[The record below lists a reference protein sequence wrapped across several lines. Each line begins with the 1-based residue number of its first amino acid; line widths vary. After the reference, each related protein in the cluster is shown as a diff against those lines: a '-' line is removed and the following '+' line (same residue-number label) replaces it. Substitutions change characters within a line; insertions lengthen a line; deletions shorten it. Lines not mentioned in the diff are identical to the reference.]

1 MGIIKGYNDTYYF
14 RYIKPETG
22 RYTNVS
28 TGTKDF
34 DEAARFVEDFK
45 ANPRNKILTKKN
57 VKISDFKKEVLKFRK
72 SILSTKSLYFY
83 EEVLSCLERF
93 IGNKLLRYV
102 DTKDIELYRTER
114 LNSLCTWKKVDN
126 QNDNN
131 VSRATVNLELRTLK
145 AIFNIAISFGYIN
158 DNPVN
163 KIKQMKIKERQRRN
177 FKDGEIKLII
187 DYYGGV
193 NNTLM
198 LNIFYFALFTGCRIN
213 EILNIQWEDIDIK
226 NRIIHIVNK
235 DNFTTKNFENR
246 NVSIHDDLLKVLNEM
261 LKTFLN
267 EGFDSTYYNQLYLF
281 SNKNGKKY
289 SSSYVSHNFKS
300 CLRGLGLP
308 EYLNFHCTR
317 YTHIGLMYEKGITPE
332 QIQKEIG
339 HKSLQTTYHYI
350 GGIRPDIC
358 KAVNTMQVPFSFNQ
372 V

>member
-1 MGIIKGYNDTYYF
+1 MGIIKGYNGTFYF

-28 TGTKDF
+28 TGTKELE
-34 DEAARFVEDFK
+34 EAERFVEDFK

-72 SILSTKSLYFY
+72 SILSSKSMYFY
-83 EEVLSCLERF
+83 EEVLSYLEKI

-114 LNSLCTWKKVDN
+114 LNSLCTWKKVN
-126 QNDNN
+126 KQNDNM
-131 VSRATVNLELRTLK
+131 VSKATVNLELRTLK
-145 AIFNIAISFGYIN
+145 AIFNIAMTFGYIN
-158 DNPVN
+158 DNPVC
-163 KIKQMKIKERQRRN
+163 KVKQMKTKERQRRN
-177 FKDGEIKLII
+177 FKDEEIRLIV

-213 EILNIQWEDIDIK
+213 EILNIQWDDIDLE
-226 NRIIHIVNK
+226 NRILHIVNK
-235 DNFTTKNFENR
+235 ETFTTKNFENR
-246 NVSIHDDLLKVLNEM
+246 NVSIHDELLKLLKEM
-261 LKTFLN
+261 QKSFVN
-267 EGFDSTYYNQLYLF
+267 EGFDCSYYNQRYLF
-281 SNKNGKKY
+281 SKTNGEKY
-289 SSSYVSHNFKS
+289 SSNYISHKFKR
-300 CLRGLGLP
+300 CLRELGLP

-317 YTHIGLMYEKGITPE
+317 YTHIGLMHEKGISPE

-372 V
+372 A